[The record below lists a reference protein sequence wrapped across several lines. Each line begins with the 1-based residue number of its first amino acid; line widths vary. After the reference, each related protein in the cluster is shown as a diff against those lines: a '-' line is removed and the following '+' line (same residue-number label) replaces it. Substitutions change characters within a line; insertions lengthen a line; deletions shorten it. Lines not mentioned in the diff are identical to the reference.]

1 MDFGTNAVRFRNA
14 YLAGGIY
21 LGGSTSALDDYEE
34 GTWTPRILF
43 GGSDTG
49 NTYGAQEGTYVKV
62 GNLIT
67 AGFFINVSSKGSAT
81 GTASLSGMP
90 FNAGGSGD
98 RWGGTISYYAGL
110 SSVSGSPNLL
120 IEPNSNNGALRKDG
134 STDLSNSNFNSGF
147 SIYGVY
153 IYTDQ

>member
-1 MDFGTNAVRFRNA
+1 M
-14 YLAGGIY
+14 
-21 LGGSTSALDDYEE
+21 
-34 GTWTPRILF
+34 
-43 GGSDTG
+43 
-49 NTYGAQEGTYVKV
+49 
-62 GNLIT
+62 
-67 AGFFINVSSKGSAT
+67 
-81 GTASLSGMP
+81 
-90 FNAGGSGD
+90 
-98 RWGGTISYYAGL
+98 GGTISYYAGL